1 MRLGLIYHQ
10 CKFKD
15 IALTRLAR
23 CGKDEVDKSGFSTLE
38 GRTFYTNTLSGYN
51 QFFERATNAEAE

>member
-10 CKFKD
+10 RKFKD

-23 CGKDEVDKSGFSTLE
+23 GYDEVDKSAQRKFLVGKF
-38 GRTFYTNTLSGYN
+38 
-51 QFFERATNAEAE
+51 